1 MLNTV
6 GKPDLYTKPIQN
18 KGVQR
23 EAPTIQLIKS
33 LKSDTCCFGRDVT
46 GISKAGLSAQKQIT
60 PNDNPFVLV
69 HGTIV
74 KEDSMFSLR
83 DFLQPK
89 VPNLDLQYYPNIT
102 NGKKM
107 EDCGQDVSRNVNR
120 VRIDTTKEKL
130 KDLKNIKDNPELLK
144 LHFGINQDLCGNK
157 CDTEQIVRLLPDVI
171 TEIEEISKRGKKELQ
186 ESFSTRI
193 KAVELKLADQLQ
205 QTDLG
210 NHDKANKESICKK
223 AAATIIDG
231 IAPKAVLV
239 GLSMGGLV
247 AHIMALNPK
256 EVAFDEKGQLKDQS
270 KFTYDAANGI
280 AIYSSLGAPVE
291 NGTDMDSAGMREAR
305 FDWCDETMLRPI
317 EKFWGGLLSLCPPW
331 LLGKA
336 IFKYNSLDFSLKNDI
351 APLSNPAHLKEKPAL
366 VQMTRD
372 SDFLKEYVIGKHA
385 PAGVSNLSYYHPD
398 DKFMDIDCV
407 KLNEDHPNNHNIRVN
422 FDITDEIVN
431 KARSNISVGEA
442 MIATMKMLYGQGINL
457 KQGQEMIKSLYAH
470 EVVPLEPQE
479 YLKSFENTVLTK
491 PEAATRML
499 ELHNSD
505 TLRAQCLDV
514 IYEHVQKA
522 PAFLKQNPGL
532 RSKIE
537 QVAAENMP
545 FETSPSYKASQ
556 ILEISKK

>member
-1 MLNTV
+1 M
-6 GKPDLYTKPIQN
+6 LYTQGKIDTGLAFN
-18 KGVQR
+18 AYKGVKR
-23 EAPTIQLIKS
+23 EHSKTLPS
-33 LKSDTCCFGRDVT
+33 LKSLDKDKCCFS
-46 GISKAGLSAQKQIT
+46 GIKNISHINNVSFSGNKQLT
-60 PNDNPFVLV
+60 AHDNPYVLV

-89 VPNLDLQYYPNIT
+89 VPNLDVQYYPNIT

-107 EDCGQDVSRNVNR
+107 EDCGRDVSRNVNR

-130 KDLKNIKDNPELLK
+130 NDLKKIKDNPEK
-144 LHFGINQDLCGNK
+144 LRAHFGINQGLCQNK

-171 TEIEEISKRGKKELQ
+171 TEIEGITKRGKKDLQ
-186 ESFSTRI
+186 DSFSTRV

-205 QTDLG
+205 QTDFG
-210 NHDKANKESICKK
+210 NWDKANKENICKK
-223 AAATIIDG
+223 AAAAILDG

-247 AHIMALNPK
+247 AHIMAVNPK

-291 NGTDMDSAGMREAR
+291 NGTDMDSAGMKEAR

-331 LLGKA
+331 LVGKA
-336 IFKYNSLDFSLKNDI
+336 IFKYNAIDFSLKNDI
-351 APLSNPAHLKEKPAL
+351 KPLSDPAHLKEKPAL
-366 VQMTRD
+366 VQMTRN

-407 KLNEDHPNNHNIRVN
+407 KLNEDHANNHNIRVN
-422 FDITDEIVN
+422 FDITDEVVN
-431 KARSNISVGEA
+431 KARSDLSVGEA
-442 MIATMKMLYGQGINL
+442 MIATMKMLYGLGINL
-457 KQGQEMIKSLYAH
+457 KKGQEMIKSLYAH

-479 YLKSFENTVLTK
+479 FLKSFENTILTDSR
-491 PEAATRML
+491 AAARML
-499 ELHNSD
+499 EESNSD
-505 TLRAQCLDV
+505 TLRCQCLDV
-514 IYEHVQKA
+514 IYNQVQKD
-522 PAFLKQNPGL
+522 PAYLNDKPELLAKIKQ
-532 RSKIE
+532 
-537 QVAAENMP
+537 VCAENIP
-545 FETSPSYKASQ
+545 FESSPSYKAAQ
-556 ILEISKK
+556 ILK